1 MEKKNH
7 KKPHI
12 TQDDMTGVLYDNLN
26 HRSYYV
32 FNLSQL
38 DELPLM

>member
-26 HRSYYV
+26 HPYYA
-32 FNLSQL
+32 FNLSQS
-38 DELPLM
+38 D